1 MIYSVTSLIS
11 AHLAILY
18 VLFIP
23 GILITLVLMRF
34 FREARTLIDGYDLLI
49 IFALLFS
56 IPLNGVIVFL
66 FTKLNISYD
75 QYATIIGLIDL
86 CLIIILFYKN
96 TKFHQFC
103 ISSSNRTVSNFLFTF
118 SFLFFVIMLVNGGLI
133 DMLADSWWHMSYAN
147 RIAESSNY
155 VLERNHLTGEPV
167 ISMVYI
173 PLWHIQLALIK
184 HVSGEELPYIWHT
197 LAPWLV
203 VLSIFSY
210 YRLSSVLIRSKWGPF
225 VSVIFF
231 TLLLGGLNSYL
242 RVSPWPGNVSYI
254 FWYLLIY
261 LTFRY
266 IDFQPTRQSSGPI
279 SIFETEQYASLFKGI
294 WQNRFLV
301 SILVLTVLVIA
312 GLHRAQL
319 LWYLTG
325 FLTYFLFI
333 RHANKNSF
341 ISNNHID
348 KDYSVLLPIVS
359 LFAVMLLAAEL
370 YLLDSFSVKEFIN
383 NPVKYTSIA
392 IMLTSIWIYS
402 RLMNLTVSND
412 KCWRILLAIAAFVS
426 LYFVI
431 DWVHL
436 YGLFVK
442 SAEVSSNYRHIPR
455 IFEGP
460 FPGLTLKLPSWSH
473 QLRWGLL
480 YSGVLAVPVAIY
492 LVIMRRDRGSYFLA
506 SCAIIGFLGIT
517 SPYYFSALIQ
527 VIPYNSMY
535 RIHMM
540 IFTPIIFALLFNH
553 AWDVIRRDDQA

>member
-23 GILITLVLMRF
+23 GILITLVLIRF

-56 IPLNGVIVFL
+56 ITLNGVIAFL
-66 FTKLNISYD
+66 CTKFNISYD

-96 TKFHQFC
+96 TKIHQLC
-103 ISSSNRTVSNFLFTF
+103 LSRSNRTVSNALFIF

-155 VLERNHLTGEPV
+155 ILERNHLTGEPA
-167 ISMVYI
+167 IWLAYI

-184 HVSGEELPYIWHT
+184 NISGEELPYIWHT

-231 TLLLGGLNSYL
+231 TLLLGGLNSYF

-266 IDFQPTRQSSGPI
+266 IDFQPDRQSSGSI
-279 SIFETEQYASLFKGI
+279 SIFQPGQYGRLFKGV

-301 SILVLTVLVIA
+301 SILILTVLVVA

-319 LWYLTG
+319 LWYLIG
-325 FLTYFLFI
+325 FLTYFMFI
-333 RHANKNSF
+333 RHANKNSI
-341 ISNNHID
+341 ISNYQIN
-348 KDYSVLLPIVS
+348 KDYLVLLPIVS
-359 LFAVMLLAAEL
+359 LIVVMLLAVEL
-370 YLLDSFSVKEFIN
+370 YLSDSFSVKEIIN
-383 NPVKYTSIA
+383 NPVKYTSIT
-392 IMLTSIWIYS
+392 IMLTSIWVYS
-402 RLMNLTVSND
+402 RFMNLTVSND
-412 KCWRILLAIAAFVS
+412 KVWRILLAIVAFVS

-436 YGLFVK
+436 YSLFIE
-442 SAEVSSNYRHIPR
+442 SAEVSSKYPHLPR
-455 IFEGP
+455 VFEGP
-460 FPGLTLKLPSWSH
+460 IPGLTLKLPSWSH

-492 LVIMRRDRGSYFLA
+492 LLIMRRDRGSYFLA
-506 SCAIIGFLGIT
+506 SSAIISFLGIT
-517 SPYYFSALIQ
+517 SPYYYSALMQ